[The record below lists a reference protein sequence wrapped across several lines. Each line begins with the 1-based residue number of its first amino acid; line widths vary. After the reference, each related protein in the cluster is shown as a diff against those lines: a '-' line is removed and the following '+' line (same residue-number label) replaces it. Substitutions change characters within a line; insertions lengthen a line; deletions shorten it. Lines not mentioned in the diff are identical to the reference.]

1 VPLVERVFKR
11 RKSTDSVLPRQV
23 MSGMCGFW
31 FRHSGS
37 EWLQFW
43 RSRLCDAAVEKR
55 KDSVLLMMYV
65 AS

>member
-43 RSRLCDAAVEKR
+43 RSRLCDAAV
-55 KDSVLLMMYV
+55 
-65 AS
+65 